1 MAFKDMFL
9 DRADMWR
16 LARSL
21 RDKTIYVGKRVIFA
35 GSIRN
40 TIKGIYV
47 HSSTSGL
54 GASRNATSAWVSP
67 RTRLIFRSESSR
79 FLLLVQMAAELWE
92 FEEDGEL
99 MYHKCVDGYLPQLF
113 EKWRITGA
121 RHLVTIV
128 LFARVYKDKEDIMF
142 DETAKPYDDYFKTVV
157 DNTASSEWA
166 ETLLQLKRE
175 FLKIQK
181 EILVQHRPS
190 SPGTEAST
198 SSQSSGKDVISGT
211 LSTASQGNILEAISL
226 ASQQYANSYFDPD
239 LLRTGLSVIIIT
251 PGTGVF
257 QVERPMLER
266 TTEDL
271 MRLGVGIDLVCLGR
285 MPLHSVPLFRYRD
298 PIKDEDTVSMQTAFS
313 RDRESRG
320 SRSTSFSTDSNSLF
334 SDWKYALPYW
344 LDVSYWEQST
354 KGGKRQ
360 WRPRCRMHELQM
372 MGIME
377 QEMSSFSIPLLSAR
391 EASPEGWDDYDRKVF
406 EKPKKGEAVEMLF
419 TGRRESRLSPPKRSE
434 LRALAAVEAARE
446 APEIVKTEK
455 KPAGRLEGLFVGKKV
470 NTDVS
475 KARGE
480 ATTAT
485 STTASESGASASITT
500 TSTRPDGTTHTITRG
515 FEVKSPTQTYR
526 SPTQNTARA
535 QPASPKLNPHHVL
548 SPKIMASA
556 PPIVT
561 TRLRRKSMITKE
573 EAHAVAVTSPTSP
586 PPWQ

>member
-1 MAFKDMFL
+1 MFL

-21 RDKTIYVGKRVIFA
+21 RDKTVYVGKRIVFA

-40 TIKGIYV
+40 TIKSIYV
-47 HSSTSGL
+47 HSSIPGH
-54 GASRNATSAWVSP
+54 GPSRNATSAWVSS
-67 RTRLIFRSESSR
+67 RTRPIFRSESSR

-113 EKWRITGA
+113 EKWRLTGA

-128 LFARVYKDKEDIMF
+128 LFARVCKDKEDTLS
-142 DETAKPYDDYFKTVV
+142 DESTKPYDDYFKTVV

-190 SPGTEAST
+190 SPGTETSA
-198 SSQSSGKDVISGT
+198 SSQSSGMDVISGT
-211 LSTASQGNILEAISL
+211 LCNASQGNILEAISL
-226 ASQQYANSYFDPD
+226 ASQEFANSYCDPD

-257 QVERPMLER
+257 QVEKSMLER

-285 MPLHSVPLFRYRD
+285 MPLHSVPLFRYREAL
-298 PIKDEDTVSMQTAFS
+298 KDDEISIPPPLLL

-320 SRSTSFSTDSNSLF
+320 SRSTSFSTDSNSPF
-334 SDWKYALPYW
+334 SEWTYALPHW

-354 KGGKRQ
+354 DIRRGGKRQ

-377 QEMSSFSIPLLSAR
+377 QEMSSFSIPLLTPQESI
-391 EASPEGWDDYDRKVF
+391 S
-406 EKPKKGEAVEMLF
+406 
-419 TGRRESRLSPPKRSE
+419 RRL
-434 LRALAAVEAARE
+434 
-446 APEIVKTEK
+446 
-455 KPAGRLEGLFVGKKV
+455 G
-470 NTDVS
+470 
-475 KARGE
+475 
-480 ATTAT
+480 
-485 STTASESGASASITT
+485 SI
-500 TSTRPDGTTHTITRG
+500 
-515 FEVKSPTQTYR
+515 
-526 SPTQNTARA
+526 
-535 QPASPKLNPHHVL
+535 
-548 SPKIMASA
+548 
-556 PPIVT
+556 
-561 TRLRRKSMITKE
+561 
-573 EAHAVAVTSPTSP
+573 
-586 PPWQ
+586 